1 MKKIVLLLL
10 TFFVLAGLV
19 GCTAVQPEAPTLLE
33 PVGVWLDSH
42 QVQPDDIYQ
51 LTVYDGQI
59 VPHVASVCFTADG
72 TLGQMHVTLGQ
83 QVTEGQVLAS
93 LDTTAVDAEIKE
105 LEDEIAHQRQ
115 LGYYADRIQNAT
127 ISILKT
133 ELAKMRSEGASEQD
147 CHLKELDIE
156 AQELAL
162 THQQQLRYFDI
173 RTKQETLEQ
182 LYAQLAQRDIVAPFD
197 GRVVYILS
205 SEPGTSVSGYATMI
219 CVADD
224 TRLTLQ
230 TEYIPQST
238 IETAD
243 KVFVKVGSEQYDV
256 SYVPYDSQD
265 YLSKVIAGVD
275 VYTNFTV
282 EAGQGEL
289 KSGQYAALM
298 VYTVY
303 REDVLTVPINAI
315 YKEGS
320 IRYVYKLVDNQRI
333 RCDVK
338 LGLVTATEAQILD
351 GLKEGDVVY
360 VKN

>member
-10 TFFVLAGLV
+10 IFFVLAGLV
-19 GCTAVQPEAPTLLE
+19 GCTTPQPEAPALLE

-59 VPHVASVCFTADG
+59 VPYVASLCFTADG
-72 TLGQMHVTLGQ
+72 KLGQMHVTLGQ
-83 QVTEGQVLAS
+83 QVTKGQILAS
-93 LDTTAVDAEIKE
+93 LDTTALAAEIQE
-105 LEDEIAHQRQ
+105 LKDEIAHQRQ

-156 AQELAL
+156 AQEFAL

-173 RTKQETLEQ
+173 RANQESLDQ
-182 LYAQLAQRDIVAPFD
+182 LYAQIEQRDIVAPFD
-197 GRVVYILS
+197 GRVVYIHS
-205 SEPGTSVSGYATMI
+205 AVPGTSVSGYSTMI

-238 IETAD
+238 IDFAND
-243 KVFVKVGSEQYDV
+243 VFVKVGSEQYNV
-256 SYVPYDSQD
+256 SYIPYNSQD

-282 EAGQGEL
+282 ESDQGTL

-298 VYTVY
+298 VYTAY
-303 REDVLTVPINAI
+303 KEDVLTVPINAI

-320 IRYVYKLVDNQRI
+320 IRYVYKLVDDQRI

-338 LGLVTATEAQILD
+338 LGLVTATEAEILA
-351 GLKEGDVVY
+351 GLQEGDIVY